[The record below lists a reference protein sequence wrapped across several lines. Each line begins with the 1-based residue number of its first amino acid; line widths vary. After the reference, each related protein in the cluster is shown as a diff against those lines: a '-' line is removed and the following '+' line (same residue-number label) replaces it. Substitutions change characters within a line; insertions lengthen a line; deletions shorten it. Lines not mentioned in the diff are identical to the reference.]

1 MLSEDLKTKID
12 RLVGEELA
20 RANKKFPL
28 FASNHEAYAVILEEH
43 EGVFED
49 LVEFDK
55 NFELLWEAVRH
66 NYNEYEVIDCLKHM
80 LFNATN
86 AACEIIQ
93 LCAMCQKAIDSE
105 ERNRKKNVRK
115 NNCD

>member
-1 MLSEDLKTKID
+1 MLAEDLTNKIA
-12 RLVGEELA
+12 RLITEELT
-20 RANKKFPL
+20 RANEKFPL

-43 EGVFED
+43 EEVFED

-66 NYNEYEVIDCLKHM
+66 NYKDYEVIDCLKHM
-80 LFNATN
+80 LFNAKN